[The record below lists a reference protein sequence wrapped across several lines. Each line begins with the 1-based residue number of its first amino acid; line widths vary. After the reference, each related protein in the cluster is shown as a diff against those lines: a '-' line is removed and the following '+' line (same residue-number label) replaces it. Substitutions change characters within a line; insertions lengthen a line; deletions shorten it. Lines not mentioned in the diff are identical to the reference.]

1 MAEPTKEGVTKNDT
15 GTFVVESVSS
25 EGNSIASS
33 APPTLEGRLE
43 KISEVIQVKPL
54 TTSHEPNKFIPTGT
68 IDGNLKPYVGP
79 QSLKNSQSVQG
90 APVPQSTQSTQSF
103 QSVPGTLQAVSPEVQ
118 NEVLVQNSVQPGL
131 LPMQAVGQ
139 PFTGGSQSST
149 FHTISGGPETVQQNV
164 FKNANDIAASRKYS
178 TLGMSSSK
186 DSGIE
191 EIGPSL
197 FAVLFKFTIFTVLF
211 FLGLSAASPKLL
223 QILVEKQ
230 ILRINEAG
238 LYMYDQFTFSNV
250 FLEHPMYNLVLIL
263 VISFVFLLLALVAD
277 FLTGKSMI
285 LFVKFFIHLLLV
297 LVTGVGIFYLQINGV
312 DILGMIDAQLAT
324 FK

>member
-25 EGNSIASS
+25 VGNSIASS

-118 NEVLVQNSVQPGL
+118 NEVLVQNNIQPGL

-139 PFTGGSQSST
+139 
-149 FHTISGGPETVQQNV
+149 
-164 FKNANDIAASRKYS
+164 
-178 TLGMSSSK
+178 
-186 DSGIE
+186 
-191 EIGPSL
+191 
-197 FAVLFKFTIFTVLF
+197 
-211 FLGLSAASPKLL
+211 
-223 QILVEKQ
+223 
-230 ILRINEAG
+230 
-238 LYMYDQFTFSNV
+238 QFTR
-250 FLEHPMYNLVLIL
+250 
-263 VISFVFLLLALVAD
+263 
-277 FLTGKSMI
+277 G
-285 LFVKFFIHLLLV
+285 
-297 LVTGVGIFYLQINGV
+297 
-312 DILGMIDAQLAT
+312 
-324 FK
+324 